1 MGEEGE
7 MARKTVHVVP
17 QKSGWAVKTGGASRA
32 GSTHKTKATAEK
44 TARARSKRM
53 HAELVL
59 HGRNGRIQ
67 HADSHGRDTFPPR
80 G

>member
-1 MGEEGE
+1 

-17 QKSGWAVKTGGASRA
+17 RKAGWAVKTGGAPSA
-32 GSTHKTKATAEK
+32 GSTHKTKAQAER
-44 TARARSKRM
+44 TAREEAKRT
-53 HAELVL
+53 HAELVV

-67 HADSHGRDTFPPR
+67 RADSHGGDTFPPR

>member
-1 MGEEGE
+1 

-17 QKSGWAVKTGGASRA
+17 RKSGWAVKAGGAARA
-32 GSTHKTKATAEK
+32 GSTHKTKAAAEK
-44 TARARSKRM
+44 TARERAKRA
-53 HAELVL
+53 HAELVV

-67 HADSHGRDTFPPR
+67 RADSHGGDTFPPQ